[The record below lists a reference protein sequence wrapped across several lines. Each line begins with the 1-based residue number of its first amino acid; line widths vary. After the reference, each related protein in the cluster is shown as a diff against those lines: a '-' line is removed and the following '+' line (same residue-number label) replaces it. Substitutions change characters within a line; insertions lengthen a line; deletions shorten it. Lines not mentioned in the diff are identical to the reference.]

1 LVKTGTGTRV
11 PGGVAALRAL
21 SFWLL
26 ALLPVID
33 VMALG
38 GALWGRPLRQG
49 LHEKLT
55 GTITIKA

>member
-1 LVKTGTGTRV
+1 M